1 MDFEKFKIYNMNKTL
16 SNYESNIKT
25 IYYDI
30 YNDIVNYR
38 VLSNSQIAEYEKL
51 NPELLILL
59 LFTYNDVINSLKE
72 ANML

>member
-1 MDFEKFKIYNMNKTL
+1 MDFEKFKKYNMNKTL

-38 VLSNSQIAEYEKL
+38 ALSKSQIAEYEKL

-59 LFTYNDVINSLKE
+59 LITYNDVINSLTD
-72 ANML
+72 ML

>member
-1 MDFEKFKIYNMNKTL
+1 MNKTL

-38 VLSNSQIAEYEKL
+38 ALSKSQITEYEKL

-59 LFTYNDVINSLKE
+59 LITYNDVINSLTD
-72 ANML
+72 ML

>member
-1 MDFEKFKIYNMNKTL
+1 MNKTL

-38 VLSNSQIAEYEKL
+38 ILSNSQIAEYEKL

-59 LFTYNDVINSLKE
+59 LITYNNVINSLTE
-72 ANML
+72 ML